1 MVWCLR
7 AGHVERMRWAP
18 AGGKSHVGELEKN
31 AIWDGMAGFDCSLV
45 AFEGSYDGGIV
56 GILGMSDGI
65 LSTPGSSM
73 FDVLSEAIH

>member
-1 MVWCLR
+1 
-7 AGHVERMRWAP
+7 MRWAP
-18 AGGKSHVGELEKN
+18 VGGKSHVGELEKN

-65 LSTPGSSM
+65 LSTPGSTM

>member
-1 MVWCLR
+1 
-7 AGHVERMRWAP
+7 MRWAP
-18 AGGKSHVGELEKN
+18 VGGKSHVGELEEN

-65 LSTPGSSM
+65 LGTPGSTM